1 MDEVMALA
9 GAHHITIAPPLLR
22 ELSST
27 EASAYDSGILN
38 VFEAV
43 QTQHEQ
49 PPELMSFSDD
59 EASFRT
65 AFNKND
71 DGKSEAKMTQVCL
84 TREIC
89 LLPNQQHL

>member
-1 MDEVMALA
+1 MALA

-27 EASAYDSGILN
+27 EVSAYDSSIPN

-43 QTQHEQ
+43 QAQHEQ

-59 EASFRT
+59 EAGFRT
-65 AFNKND
+65 AFKRNDNGKN
-71 DGKSEAKMTQVCL
+71 EAKMTQVCL
-84 TREIC
+84 IGEIC
-89 LLPNQQHL
+89 RLPN